1 MKKSISIAQSCI
13 VMVLVILL
21 AVLTFMPVITI
32 NADSDTEFMKEY
44 EEGYFTKDAEVPK
57 NIDIGVWEIISAIPN
72 MSEITD
78 VIGTQFAYAY
88 MESGIESISNEITKI
103 SLEEGTS
110 WENKQER
117 IEELREDIEELR
129 ANFDATI
136 AKLGELRIE
145 IINTKLLEDEDF
157 RAQVATLYSVIGL
170 LKWDHE
176 AISSSSTIPEGTYPG
191 DFPLVET
198 ITVAIS
204 VIVLILFAI
213 ITAITFTVKAIIRLT
228 KFIIAMTKGDFR
240 KTEKLSTDLTFS
252 MFVAPMLLCL
262 AICKYF
268 VGDAVSMG
276 SAVIPFIVTALVIG
290 LMRIIDFVIFECKS
304 NMAII
309 NTVTKKALTLTV
321 LILSLV
327 FIFNFAGLGI
337 YGEMMET
344 YEGYHDTRSD
354 ELLEEYSEDMELKE
368 AQDKANEDVESA
380 GRLVY
385 AYLPLLGI
393 VFAAVVA
400 SVATDRFCVCVLDSK
415 KSKKND
421 IEAQYVVAL
430 LTVAIAALPVYFAA
444 NSITEME
451 NCHEDGEFAV
461 FYDEYLYEGTEA
473 YEEYETLKAN
483 IATAKAELESNRD
496 NLSTE
501 EIVQANQLIKSG
513 EEMLASLETTEE
525 SDVSACL
532 TLAIFIAILEV
543 AYFIAAKILGKL
555 AENAPERVAKRA
567 PAKKAVKKPEPK
579 KVAKA
584 EKAENITEK
593 AEILEEEIIE
603 EDVEES
609 EEIESEDENEIPALE
624 EEELPEEEVIAAD
637 EAPVEEAIESVEEAV
652 EATEEAV
659 EATEESAEATVEE
672 GTESEAVAEEATAE
686 EATPATEDAEAEDEK
701 AKTSEEENIQ

>member
-1 MKKSISIAQSCI
+1 MKKSISIVQSSV
-13 VMVLVILL
+13 VMALVILL
-21 AVLTFMPVITI
+21 AVLTFLPVITI
-32 NADSDTEFMKEY
+32 NTDSDADFMKEY
-44 EEGYFTKDAEVPK
+44 EEGYFTKDADVPK
-57 NIDIGVWEIISAIPN
+57 TIDIGVGQIISAIPN

-78 VIGTQFAYAY
+78 VITTQFAYAY

-103 SLEEGTS
+103 SLEEGRS
-110 WENKQER
+110 WEEKQER
-117 IEELREDIEELR
+117 IEDLREDIEELR
-129 ANFDATI
+129 ANFNAKI
-136 AKLGELRIE
+136 GKLGEDRIA
-145 IINTKLLEDEDF
+145 ILNTMLLEDEDF
-157 RAQVATLYSVIGL
+157 RSQVATLYSVIGL

-176 AISSSSTIPEGTYPG
+176 AISSSSTIPEGTYPD

-228 KFIIAMTKGDFR
+228 KFIIAMTKSDFR
-240 KTEKLSTDLTFS
+240 TTEKLSTDLTFS

-262 AICKYF
+262 AIAKYF
-268 VGDAVSMG
+268 VGDAISMG
-276 SAVIPFIVTALVIG
+276 SAIIPFIVTALVIG

-321 LILSLV
+321 LILAIV

-344 YEGYHDTRSD
+344 YEGYHDIRSD
-354 ELLEEYSEDMELKE
+354 ELLEEYSEDMKLEE

-415 KSKKND
+415 KSKKK
-421 IEAQYVVAL
+421 EVESQFVVAI

-461 FYDEYLYEGTEA
+461 FYDEYLYEGTEE
-473 YEEYETLKAN
+473 YEEYQTLKAN
-483 IATAKAELESNRD
+483 IATAKTELENNRD
-496 NLSTE
+496 QLSTE
-501 EIVQANQLIKSG
+501 EIVNANQLIKSG

-543 AYFIAAKILGKL
+543 AYFISAKILGKL
-555 AENAPERVAKRA
+555 SENAPERVAK
-567 PAKKAVKKPEPK
+567 PKKKAVKKPEAK
-579 KVAKA
+579 KT
-584 EKAENITEK
+584 EKVEKITEK

-686 EATPATEDAEAEDEK
+686 EATPATEDIEEADEK
-701 AKTSEEENIQ
+701 EKTSEEENIQ